1 MLEDGVRMMPFFCMA
16 FVKESTRVIGFASN
30 QHLTLSDNLPINEVT
45 KQAFNH
51 LGNNGLISVA
61 NVEIYKLLTCPSVEI
76 VGLYMVS

>member
-1 MLEDGVRMMPFFCMA
+1 MLAMLEDGVRMMPFFCMA

-76 VGLYMVS
+76 VG